1 MKLISIGFGNAVAAA
16 RILAVVS
23 PDSAP
28 IKRVVQEARERGML
42 LDASFGRR
50 TKSVLLMDTDQVIL
64 SSVTP
69 DLRAYGRKI
78 IGGDE
83 FAAMKGKLFAISG
96 PSGVGKNS
104 VLNRVMQLRDRVQYS
119 ISATSRPMRPGEIDG
134 KSYYFV
140 TREQFEQMIA
150 AGELLEHAE
159 YVGNYYGTPLKPIQA
174 ALAAGTDVVMDV
186 DVVGAL
192 NIKKRLPEAVLV
204 FMAAP
209 SMAEIRRRLASRGDV
224 SPELME
230 KRMDRAKWEYS
241 QAGQYD
247 YLVVND
253 TVEHAAQ
260 ELLAIM
266 TAEKCKMMDRIHCI
280 KEEL

>member
-1 MKLISIGFGNAVAAA
+1 
-16 RILAVVS
+16 
-23 PDSAP
+23 
-28 IKRVVQEARERGML
+28 
-42 LDASFGRR
+42 
-50 TKSVLLMDTDQVIL
+50 
-64 SSVTP
+64 
-69 DLRAYGRKI
+69 
-78 IGGDE
+78 
-83 FAAMKGKLFAISG
+83 MKGKLFAISG

-104 VLNRVMQLRDRVQYS
+104 VLSRVMQLRDRVQYS

-140 TREQFEQMIA
+140 TRAQFEQMIA

-159 YVGNYYGTPLKPIQA
+159 YVGNYYGTPLKPILT
-174 ALAAGTDVVMDV
+174 ALEAGTDVVMDV

-204 FMAAP
+204 FLTAP
-209 SMAEIRRRLASRGDV
+209 SMAEIRRRLQNRGDV
-224 SPELME
+224 PPELME
-230 KRMDRAKWEYS
+230 KRMERAKWEYS

-280 KEEL
+280 KEELYCFTPQCRNFLRMLTAAICLSMWSRTARVSCPSSPNSRTSRSRKSPSRSLSARLPTAS

>member
-1 MKLISIGFGNAVAAA
+1 
-16 RILAVVS
+16 
-23 PDSAP
+23 
-28 IKRVVQEARERGML
+28 
-42 LDASFGRR
+42 
-50 TKSVLLMDTDQVIL
+50 
-64 SSVTP
+64 
-69 DLRAYGRKI
+69 
-78 IGGDE
+78 
-83 FAAMKGKLFAISG
+83 MKGKLFAISG

-104 VLNRVMQLRDRVQYS
+104 VLSRVMQLRDRVQYS
-119 ISATSRPMRPGEIDG
+119 ISATSRPMRPGEI
-134 KSYYFV
+134 
-140 TREQFEQMIA
+140 TRAQFEQMIA

-159 YVGNYYGTPLKPIQA
+159 YVGNYYGTPLKPILT
-174 ALAAGTDVVMDV
+174 ALEAGTDVVMDV

-204 FMAAP
+204 FLTAP
-209 SMAEIRRRLASRGDV
+209 SMAEIRRRLQNRGDV
-224 SPELME
+224 PPELME
-230 KRMDRAKWEYS
+230 KRMERAKWEYS
-241 QAGQYD
+241 QAEQYD

>member
-28 IKRVVQEARERGML
+28 IKRVVQEARGAR
-42 LDASFGRR
+42 DAARR
-50 TKSVLLMDTDQVIL
+50 LVRAQNEVRSAHGHRPCDPLVRHARD
-64 SSVTP
+64 

-119 ISATSRPMRPGEIDG
+119 VSATSRPMRPGEIDG

-230 KRMDRAKWEYS
+230 KRMDR
-241 QAGQYD
+241 QNG
-247 YLVVND
+247 N
-253 TVEHAAQ
+253 
-260 ELLAIM
+260 
-266 TAEKCKMMDRIHCI
+266 TARPDNTIISSSTIRSSTRRRSCLRS
-280 KEEL
+280 

>member
-1 MKLISIGFGNAVAAA
+1 
-16 RILAVVS
+16 
-23 PDSAP
+23 
-28 IKRVVQEARERGML
+28 
-42 LDASFGRR
+42 
-50 TKSVLLMDTDQVIL
+50 
-64 SSVTP
+64 
-69 DLRAYGRKI
+69 
-78 IGGDE
+78 
-83 FAAMKGKLFAISG
+83 MKGKLFAISG

-119 ISATSRPMRPGEIDG
+119 VSATSRPMRPGEIDG

-230 KRMDRAKWEYS
+230 KRMDRAKWEY
-241 QAGQYD
+241 
-247 YLVVND
+247 VND